1 MSYFKPLNSNENNL
15 HIIRASINSTGSII
29 TPSANQLPT
38 TFSTT
43 YQSGTGSVNASITLN
58 YPSIFNS
65 VDIPVVLIE
74 PNSSAV
80 GTLTI
85 QSKTNTS
92 CTIIS
97 SITTLAPFDVFI
109 IGTKP
114 SGSVFAVSNRGW
126 KYSSSLSNAD
136 MIYSDMFVGVN
147 TDNPSFNLTVAGNIG
162 FVPNI
167 IQSSNITNSSL
178 LNSYLNIIDL
188 NSTNSISLPASNVN
202 GQLLEI
208 VVGNIILANQ
218 TLTFNMS
225 SNIISTS
232 SSNIILQNNGDSIS
246 LCSYN
251 NKWLV
256 INQNIQPIA
265 NNPIIY
271 NQINASSFSFNS
283 IANGHLSL
291 LTIDSNITINLP
303 IATNYNGVV
312 IELIIASVSVP
323 SSSVTISLT
332 NITTNKTTPIILSSI
347 SDKIKLLGNG
357 TTWLII

>member
-15 HIIRASINSTGSII
+15 HIIRASINSIGTII
-29 TPSANQLPT
+29 TPSANQLPSN
-38 TFSTT
+38 FSTI
-43 YQSGTGSVNASITLN
+43 YHPGSSTSNATITLN
-58 YPSIFNS
+58 YASIFNS
-65 VDIPVVLIE
+65 VDTPVILIE
-74 PNSSAV
+74 PNSSSV

-85 QSKTNTS
+85 ENKTNISCNITS
-92 CTIIS
+92 STS
-97 SITTLAPFDVFI
+97 TLLPFDVFI
-109 IGTKP
+109 IGSKP

-136 MIYSDMFVGVN
+136 MIYSDMLVGVN

-251 NKWLV
+251 SKWLV
-256 INQNIQPIA
+256 INQNIQPLA

-271 NQINASSFSFNS
+271 NQINASSFNFNS

-291 LTIDSNITINLP
+291 LNLDGNITINLP
-303 IATNYNGVV
+303 IATNYNGIV
-312 IELIIASVSVP
+312 IELIISNISIQ
-323 SSSVTISLT
+323 SSSVTIPLT
-332 NITTNKTTPIILSSI
+332 NITTNKTSPIILSNI